1 MIDLTLIRTEILAA
15 VASDPLLREQL
26 ILKGGNALALVHKVG
41 MRASLDIDY
50 SMTDDLDDPEE
61 FGRLLET
68 ALQHRFEP
76 RDLTVFDFVFERR
89 PRIASAQRG
98 WGGYNATFKLIERAE
113 QSAASTVVQMRHRAL
128 TIDDD
133 PQGSRRFTIEIS
145 KFEFCGDVNHVPL
158 TADILCRV
166 YSLDLVAAE
175 KLRSLCQQMDEY
187 GLRRHPTPRSR
198 DFYDLYA
205 VLTEGRV
212 DFGHPDLHALVRA
225 SFGQKDV
232 PLSLLGGLGKY
243 VDFHGQ
249 DWPQV
254 LNAIPAG
261 RPRNFGFYANF
272 VIAEVRKLQAVWNT
286 DPP

>member
-15 VASDPLLREQL
+15 VAGDPLLREQL

-50 SMTDDLDDPEE
+50 SMTDDLDQPEE

-68 ALQHRFEP
+68 ALRRRFEP
-76 RDLTVFDFVFERR
+76 MDLTVFDFSFEPR
-89 PRIASAQRG
+89 PRVASAQRG
-98 WGGYNATFKLIERAE
+98 WGGYNAEFKLIDRAA
-113 QSAASTVVQMRHRAL
+113 QSATSNVVQMRHRAL
-128 TIDDD
+128 TVDDN

-145 KFEFCGDVNHVPL
+145 KYEFCEDYTDMPL
-158 TADILCRV
+158 TADVVCRV

-212 DFGHPDLHALVRA
+212 DLGHPDLHALVSA
-225 SFGQKDV
+225 SFQQKEV
-232 PLSLLGGLGKY
+232 PVALLGSLGQY
-243 VDFHGQ
+243 VEFHGQ
-249 DWPQV
+249 DWEQV

-261 RPRNFGFYANF
+261 RPRDFSFYASF
-272 VIAEVRKLQAVWNT
+272 VIAEVRKLQTLWNT
-286 DPP
+286 NLP

>member
-15 VASDPLLREQL
+15 VAGDPILREQL

-41 MRASLDIDY
+41 MRASLDLDY
-50 SMTDDLDDPEE
+50 SMTDDLDDSEE
-61 FGRLLET
+61 FGCMLEA
-68 ALQHRFEP
+68 ALQRRFDP
-76 RDLTVFDFVFERR
+76 MDLTVFDFSFGPR
-89 PRIASAQRG
+89 PRVASAQLR
-98 WGGYNATFKLIERAE
+98 WGGYNATFKLIDRSV
-113 QSAASTVVQMRHRAL
+113 QLAANDIAQMRRQAL

-145 KFEFCGDVNHVPL
+145 KYEFCEDVTDIPL
-158 TADILCRV
+158 TADVVCRV

-175 KLRSLCQQMDEY
+175 KLRSLCQQMAEY

-205 VLTEGRV
+205 VLTEGGV
-212 DFGHPDLHALVRA
+212 DFGHPDLHALVST
-225 SFGQKDV
+225 SFRQKEV
-232 PLSLLGGLGKY
+232 PVALLGLLDQY

-249 DWPQV
+249 DWEQV

-261 RPRNFGFYANF
+261 RPRNFGFYAGF
-272 VIAEVRKLQAVWNT
+272 VIAEVRKLQTIWNT